1 MQLLNERKVS
11 SYCVSASLKE
21 TKLAIRKCGGSL
33 NLFLMSANLL
43 PEYCASTVST
53 IALKPARS
61 ARWTNFAVTLKNI
74 GVRKLHSFGKLEQSE
89 CVQEL
94 SNLKD
99 QNLDKHHE
107 WVGVGGWWSKID

>member
-61 ARWTNFAVTLKNI
+61 ARWTNFAVTLKNL
-74 GVRKLHSFGKLEQSE
+74 GVRKLALENSSGASVFKSFLT
-89 CVQEL
+89 
-94 SNLKD
+94 
-99 QNLDKHHE
+99 
-107 WVGVGGWWSKID
+107 

>member
-53 IALKPARS
+53 IALKPARF
-61 ARWTNFAVTLKNI
+61 ARWTNFAVTLKDI
-74 GVRKLHSFGKLEQSE
+74 GVQTPKTSLGKFERSE
-89 CVQEL
+89 CVQER

-99 QNLDKHHE
+99 
-107 WVGVGGWWSKID
+107 